1 MKVLPFVVTALA
13 AATASLTFGQSA
25 QNEPTRQE
33 IAEAY
38 RSKSGEGGIF
48 IPAVRW
54 ERWRI
59 RNVRGWSLHFKRV
72 KESRKVGVLTLE
84 YQVLAK
90 KAGSCAEYQVTDT
103 MPIPGNVQIQP
114 ILVVDPGGVHACH

>member
-1 MKVLPFVVTALA
+1 MKIPPFIVIALA
-13 AATASLTFGQSA
+13 ALTGSLTFGQPA

-48 IPAVRW
+48 VPAVRW

-59 RNVRGWSLHFKRV
+59 REVRGWSLRFKRV
-72 KESRKVGVLTLE
+72 KESRNVGVLTLE

-114 ILVVDPGGVHACH
+114 ILVVDPGGVHTCR

>member
-1 MKVLPFVVTALA
+1 MKLLPLVVMSV
-13 AATASLTFGQSA
+13 AATTAITFGQSA
-25 QNEPTRQE
+25 HNEPTRQE

-59 RNVRGWSLHFKRV
+59 RDVRGWSLRFKRV
-72 KESRKVGVLTLE
+72 KESRNIGVLTLE
-84 YQVLAK
+84 YTVLAK

-103 MPIPGNVQIQP
+103 VPIPGNVQIQP
-114 ILVVDPGGVHACH
+114 VLVVDPGAVHACR

>member
-1 MKVLPFVVTALA
+1 MKLLPFIVIVLA
-13 AATASLTFGQSA
+13 STTASPTFGQSA

-33 IAEAY
+33 IAQAY
-38 RSKSGEGGIF
+38 RSKSGEWGIF

-59 RNVRGWSLHFKRV
+59 KDVRGWSLRFKRL
-72 KESRKVGVLTLE
+72 KQSRNVGVLTLE
-84 YQVLAK
+84 YRVLAK
-90 KAGSCAEYQVTDT
+90 KAGSCADYHVTDT

-114 ILVVDPGGVHACH
+114 NLVVDPGAVHTCR

>member
-1 MKVLPFVVTALA
+1 MVAALTAANAGLA
-13 AATASLTFGQSA
+13 SGQSS

-48 IPAVRW
+48 IPGVRW

-59 RNVRGWSLHFKRV
+59 REIRGWSLRFKRV
-72 KESRKVGVLTLE
+72 KESRSVGVFTVE
-84 YQVLAK
+84 YQVVAK

-103 MPIPGNVQIQP
+103 TRIPGNVQIQP
-114 ILVVDPGGVHACH
+114 ILVVDPGVIHTCR

>member
-1 MKVLPFVVTALA
+1 MKITPFIVIALTVA
-13 AATASLTFGQSA
+13 IGTLTFGQSVA
-25 QNEPTRQE
+25 NEPTRQE

-38 RSKSGEGGIF
+38 RSKSGGGGIF

-59 RNVRGWSLHFKRV
+59 REIRGWSLRFKRV
-72 KESRKVGVLTLE
+72 KESRNVGVLTLE
-84 YQVLAK
+84 YRVVAK
-90 KAGSCAEYQVTDT
+90 KSGSCAEYQLSDT

-114 ILVVDPGGVHACH
+114 ILVVDPGGVHACR

>member
-1 MKVLPFVVTALA
+1 MKLFSFIVMVLASTTAYPA
-13 AATASLTFGQSA
+13 YGQSV

-59 RNVRGWSLHFKRV
+59 KNVRGWSLRFKRL
-72 KESRKVGVLTLE
+72 KESRNVGVLTLE
-84 YQVLAK
+84 YKVLAR
-90 KAGSCAEYQVTDT
+90 KAGSCAEYHVTDT
-103 MPIPGNVQIQP
+103 VPIPGNVQIQP
-114 ILVVDPGGVHACH
+114 ILVVDPGAVHACR

>member
-1 MKVLPFVVTALA
+1 MKLLAFIVMALA
-13 AATASLTFGQSA
+13 ATTAGPTFGQPA
-25 QNEPTRQE
+25 QDEPTRQE

-48 IPAVRW
+48 IPGVRW

-59 RNVRGWSLHFKRV
+59 RDVRGWSLHFKRL
-72 KESRKVGVLTLE
+72 KESRHVGVLTLE
-84 YQVLAK
+84 YRVLAK

-103 MPIPGNVQIQP
+103 LPIPGNVQIQP
-114 ILVVDPGGVHACH
+114 ISVVDPGTVHACR

>member
-1 MKVLPFVVTALA
+1 MKLFSFIVMVLASTTAYP
-13 AATASLTFGQSA
+13 TYGQSV

-59 RNVRGWSLHFKRV
+59 KNVRGWSLRFKRL
-72 KESRKVGVLTLE
+72 KESRNVAVLTLE
-84 YQVLAK
+84 YKVLAR
-90 KAGSCAEYQVTDT
+90 KAGSCAEYHVTDT
-103 MPIPGNVQIQP
+103 VPIPGNVQIQP
-114 ILVVDPGGVHACH
+114 ILVVDPGAVHACR